1 MSKRILAAIFA
12 LAALGAL
19 AFALAGCSTKPAGPT
34 EVRIGTLPTEDT
46 LPLFVADQ
54 KGYFKKRNLDVKI
67 VTFPS
72 AQERDAAL
80 QAGKIDGFMGDLL
93 AAAILENGKVD
104 VSVVSILMGATPKE
118 GRFAIL
124 VPGNS
129 PIKGVAQ
136 LKNVPIGISKD
147 TIVEYVTDE
156 LLKEY
161 GLKESE
167 IKKIDIKKIPIRQE
181 LLVQG
186 QLQAATLPDPFASVA
201 EKRGARVIVDDT
213 RGANLSQTILLFR
226 KDFVEKNRAAIT
238 AFLEAQNEGVKAI
251 NDNRA
256 AYQPLLIQKARIP
269 TIIANTYLVGQ
280 YPSVKVPEKADVD
293 RVLKWMKAK
302 KLIKGDVTY
311 DKLVDRE
318 VQPK

>member
-1 MSKRILAAIFA
+1 MPKRAMAAVAA
-12 LAALGAL
+12 LAVFGAVAL
-19 AFALAGCSTKPAGPT
+19 ALAGCATEPAGPT

-54 KGYFKKRNLDVKI
+54 KGYFEKKNLKVKI
-67 VTFPS
+67 ETFPS

-93 AAAILENGKVD
+93 AAATLENGGVD

-129 PIKGVAQ
+129 PIKGIPQ

-167 IKKIDIKKIPIRQE
+167 IKKVDIKKIPIRQE

-226 KDFVEKNRAAIT
+226 KDFVEKNRSAVT
-238 AFLEAQNEGVKAI
+238 AFLEAQNEGAEAI
-251 NDNRA
+251 NKNRA

-269 TIIANTYLVGQ
+269 TIIANTYLVGE
-280 YPSVKVPEKADVD
+280 YPGVQVPSKADVD
-293 RVLKWMKAK
+293 RVLGWMKAK
-302 KLIKGDVTY
+302 KLIKADITY